1 MKKLFNK
8 NKINKGFTL
17 IETLVAITI
26 LMISI
31 VGPLTIA
38 QKSFMAAITARD
50 QVIASFLAQDMMEQL
65 KNSRDNALL
74 ASPPT
79 SFTNWVIGKLSSS
92 AVCPNTDGT
101 SCAVYFQD
109 NGTYGTDKK
118 INPSKFTRW
127 AYYTLNIAGNPSST
141 PNADHEVK
149 VTVIVKWKE
158 GTVDNFVKLEDNF
171 YDVTL

>member
-1 MKKLFNK
+1 M
-8 NKINKGFTL
+8 NKGFTL

-65 KNSRDNALL
+65 KNDRDNALL
-74 ASPPT
+74 KGT
-79 SFTNWVIGKLSSS
+79 FTDWTRNLSGLNSNPACTGANS
-92 AVCPNTDGT
+92 CSVYINADGT
-101 SCAVYFQD
+101 YTNNSTQ
-109 NGTYGTDKK
+109 NL
-118 INPSKFTRW
+118 SKFTRW
-127 AYYTLNIAGNPSST
+127 AYLSNNVVS
-141 PNADHEVK
+141 NVNHEVK
-149 VTVIVKWKE
+149 VTVIVKWKV
-158 GTVDNFVKLEDNF
+158 GTIDNFVKLENNF